1 MTKKIGLGAMV
12 LLILLTAL
20 GGYLRYVKTD
30 WNKDI
35 LYSKTEYRLAGDEYG
50 YDKSVRVL
58 LEKGYYGFTPFSTPE
73 GPNAFTTPG
82 YTLFLAGIY
91 TVFGYGEDPRWWLS
105 RPFKIFLA
113 YVQDLFFFG

>member
-20 GGYLRYVKTD
+20 GGSLRYVKTD

-82 YTLFLAGIY
+82 YTLFLYCIRIWGGSPLVAIQAIQNL
-91 TVFGYGEDPRWWLS
+91 LS
-105 RPFKIFLA
+105 LCTGFI
-113 YVQDLFFFG
+113 FFG